1 MASLGEF
8 EFIDRLLKAQAKEGQ
23 PLFHNAA
30 TLGIGDDAALIPPLP
45 PHEQF
50 VVATDMLVEG
60 RHYFPEVDPRALG
73 HKVLAVNLS
82 DLAAMGA
89 RPVAFTLAAGL
100 AIIDRPWL
108 ESFLQGLFALARQH
122 ECALVGGDT
131 VRVPAGAPAV
141 FSVTVMG
148 AIAIGSALRRD
159 AAMAGDDLWVSGHL
173 GDPAFAVV
181 HRLTDEKLN
190 FPAPRVALGR
200 ALCGHAHAAIDISD
214 GLVSEVTH
222 LLNGSSTALGAV
234 LAAHI
239 CVKDLPLGPRISR
252 AVAAG
257 ELTQTDACVFAATG
271 GDEYELCFTAPP
283 SARSA
288 ITALS
293 VRLGCPLSRIG
304 QVRAAAAQQVIWQDS
319 AGHPLSPAEQA
330 RFGSPGFD
338 HFRSAT

>member
-8 EFIDRLLKAQAKEGQ
+8 EFIDRLLKAQATQGQ
-23 PLFHNAA
+23 TLFQNPL
-30 TLGIGDDAALIPPLP
+30 TLGIGDDAALIPPLAAS
-45 PHEQF
+45 EQL

-60 RHYFPEVDPRALG
+60 RHYFPDVDPRALG

-100 AIIDRPWL
+100 ASINTAWL
-108 ESFLQGLFALARQH
+108 ESFLQGLFALARDHQ
-122 ECALVGGDT
+122 CALVGGDT

-148 AIAIGSALRRD
+148 AVAIGSALRRD
-159 AAMAGDDLWVSGHL
+159 AAVAGDDLWVSGHL
-173 GDPAFAVV
+173 GDPSFAVL
-181 HRLTDEKLN
+181 HRLSDEKLN
-190 FPAPRVALGR
+190 YPTPRVALGQ
-200 ALCGHAHAAIDISD
+200 ALRGHAHAAIDISD

-222 LLNGSSTALGAV
+222 LLKASGAASGVTLGAD
-234 LAAHI
+234 LA
-239 CVKDLPLGPRISR
+239 VNDLPLGPRVRQAIDNGDFTQITAR
-252 AVAAG
+252 A
-257 ELTQTDACVFAATG
+257 FAATS

-293 VRLGCPLSRIG
+293 STLGCPLSRIG
-304 QVRAAAAQQVIWQDS
+304 QIRTASELQIVWQDS
-319 AGHPLSPAEQA
+319 TGAALPPQQQA
-330 RFGSPGFD
+330 LFAAPGFD
-338 HFRSAT
+338 HFRGIA